1 MPPRS
6 ENPDDD
12 EPTDQASID
21 APEGPIAGQE
31 RRPALAGG
39 SSVSPELVALVDDA
53 EEFRQRARAESTR
66 RAYASDWGD
75 FTVWCGR
82 HGAQSLPADPR
93 VVALYLSDRAKSK
106 RTATLQRRLSAIQH
120 YHVEAGHRLD
130 TRHPT
135 LRDVWTGIK
144 RTLGVATR
152 SKAPTVTEE
161 LRELVAVLPTSTLLG
176 LRDRA
181 LLLLGF
187 AGCFRRSE
195 VAGLTVADCV
205 LEPEGLVITLPSSK
219 TDRFGEGYVKGVPY
233 GDHEATCPVRA
244 YTAWLSAASITE
256 GPVFRPVNRHGTV
269 LPKAI
274 TSQVVALVV
283 KRTVEAARHAAL
295 IRGNLMLAEHF
306 DAKRYAGHSLRSS
319 FLTSGAEAGVSLKEL
334 MDQAGHT
341 RADTTMRY
349 IKRAGVFRQNA
360 AAKVGL

>member
-1 MPPRS
+1 MPQRPDRS
-6 ENPDDD
+6 DDD
-12 EPTDQASID
+12 QRADETSLGALELPAAESERL
-21 APEGPIAGQE
+21 PVVAGDTT
-31 RRPALAGG
+31 LA
-39 SSVSPELVALVDDA
+39 PELVALVDDA
-53 EEFRQRARAESTR
+53 EEFRRRARALSTR
-66 RAYASDWGD
+66 RAYATDWAD

-82 HGAQSLPADPR
+82 HGAQPLPADPR
-93 VVALYLSDRAKSK
+93 VVALYLSDQAKSK
-106 RTATLQRRLSAIQH
+106 RTSTLQRRLSAIQH

-161 LRELVAVLPTSTLLG
+161 LRELIAVLPTSTLLG

-205 LEPEGLVITLPSSK
+205 LEPEGLVVTLTSSK

-233 GDHEATCPVRA
+233 GTYEATCPVRA
-244 YTAWLSAASITE
+244 YTAWLSAARISE
-256 GPVFRPVNRHGTV
+256 GPVFRPVNRHGRV

-274 TSQVVALVV
+274 TAQVVALIV
-283 KRTVEAARHAAL
+283 KRAVEAARQAAFM
-295 IRGNLMLAEHF
+295 RGNFVLADHF
-306 DAKRYAGHSLRSS
+306 DPKRYAGHSLRSG

-334 MDQAGHT
+334 MDQAAHT